1 MALAAAIAAA
11 AAAACALALAAFGD
25 ECMPGC
31 GNAGYP
37 GGGDAG
43 RVVLGRAGVV
53 RRGLGLR
60 RVARVHSVARA
71 TVTGAT
77 VPGIVAVR
85 PRVRR
90 RCGVAIAVHHL
101 DAEGIRELRRE
112 QVRVGRRRLVPRAPR
127 LRIRLLAPATL
138 TRRVGVIPRRGRG
151 LSSLVRARGFRLAA
165 VLRLATGRH
174 CRHRGSER
182 AGGRVRASV
191 GGAEPSTGRRHATKD
206 VGGDGKKRRLKPRK
220 AHFTDPMAP
229 DIFAIRYFY
238 DPTPKTVRKKAQI
251 RRQ

>member
-1 MALAAAIAAA
+1 MVGGGWSHALH
-11 AAAACALALAAFGD
+11 
-25 ECMPGC
+25 GC
-31 GNAGYP
+31 G
-37 GGGDAG
+37 
-43 RVVLGRAGVV
+43 
-53 RRGLGLR
+53 
-60 RVARVHSVARA
+60 
-71 TVTGAT
+71 
-77 VPGIVAVR
+77 
-85 PRVRR
+85 
-90 RCGVAIAVHHL
+90 
-101 DAEGIRELRRE
+101 
-112 QVRVGRRRLVPRAPR
+112 
-127 LRIRLLAPATL
+127 RLLAPATL

-238 DPTPKTVRKKAQI
+238 DMIPHRKQSEKKRRSEGNDHFRADIFCVVSRPLERSVIKGGCHVTCHYRLRREKTGSYRDNYFLRFKTI
-251 RRQ
+251 RESIS